1 VNSELP
7 SVPVPY
13 SLFPIPEEAFVNF
26 SDTEYFPPR
35 RKTRAV
41 QVGRLTM
48 GGHAPIVV
56 QSMTK
61 TDTREVGKTVEQIQ
75 QMEAAGCEM
84 ARLAVPDIEAAK
96 ALAEIRK
103 RCPDSI
109 LVADIHFQYKFA
121 LMALDAGMDKLRI
134 NPGNIGDAEK
144 VRMVV
149 RRAQEQK
156 VPIRIGVNA
165 GSLERRLLEKYGY
178 PTPEAMVESAL
189 YHLRILEELG
199 FTDTVVSLKASNV
212 KLCVSA
218 YRLLAKQ
225 VDYPFHLGITEA
237 GTQFTGTVK
246 SCVGMGML
254 LAEGIG
260 DTIRV
265 SLATDPVEEVRVA
278 YEMLKALELRSRG
291 PVVIACPT
299 CGRLEVDL
307 FKIAAEIEKA
317 TAHIKMPLSLAVMGC
332 AVNGPGEARE
342 ADLGVAAGRGNG
354 MIYREGKAIRR
365 VSEEEIVPA
374 LLEEIERFVADK
386 AAGIDTPPRQ
396 IAPQSNP
403 TTVPPFPIL
412 K

>member
-1 VNSELP
+1 
-7 SVPVPY
+7 VPY
-13 SLFPIPEEAFVNF
+13 KEVNLNPGDNSSF
-26 SDTEYFPPR
+26 APR

-41 QVGRLTM
+41 RVGRLTI
-48 GGHAPIVV
+48 GGDAAIVV

-61 TDTREVGKTVEQIQ
+61 TDTRDVARTVEQIQ
-75 QMEAAGCEM
+75 QLEAAGCEIV
-84 ARLAVPDIEAAK
+84 RLAVPDIEAAK
-96 ALAEIRK
+96 ALSEIRK
-103 RCPDSI
+103 RCPDTI
-109 LVADIHFQYKFA
+109 LVSDIHFQYKFA
-121 LMALDAGMDKLRI
+121 LMALDAGIDKLRI
-134 NPGNIGDAEK
+134 NPGNIGEADK
-144 VRMVV
+144 VRLVV
-149 RRAQEQK
+149 RQAQQQK

-178 PTPEAMVESAL
+178 PTAEAMVESAL
-189 YHLRILEELG
+189 YHLGILEELG
-199 FTDTVVSLKASNV
+199 FRDTVVSLKASNV

-218 YRLLAKQ
+218 YRLLASQ
-225 VDYPFHLGITEA
+225 VDYPLHLGVTEA
-237 GTQFTGTVK
+237 GTQFAGTIK
-246 SCVGMGML
+246 SCVGMGVL

-265 SLATDPVEEVRVA
+265 SLATDPVEEVRVG
-278 YEMLKALELRSRG
+278 YELLKALELRSRG

-307 FKIAAEIEKA
+307 FKIAGEIEQA
-317 TAHIKMPLSLAVMGC
+317 TAGIKMPLTLAVMGC

-365 VSEEEIVPA
+365 VKEEEIVPA

-386 AAGIDTPPRQ
+386 TAGVNTAPPEIQ
-396 IAPQSNP
+396 VETADAPEPSL
-403 TTVPPFPIL
+403 PIL

>member
-1 VNSELP
+1 M
-7 SVPVPY
+7 
-13 SLFPIPEEAFVNF
+13 NF
-26 SDTEYFPPR
+26 SDSEHFPPR
-35 RKTRAV
+35 RKTRPV
-41 QVGRLTM
+41 KVGRLTV
-48 GGHAPIVV
+48 GAEAPIVV

-61 TDTREVGKTVEQIQ
+61 TDTRDVAKTVAQIQ
-75 QMEAAGCEM
+75 QMEAAGCEIV
-84 ARLAVPDIEAAK
+84 RLAVPDLEAAQ

-109 LVADIHFQYKFA
+109 LVSDIHFQYKFA
-121 LMALDAGMDKLRI
+121 LLALDAGIDKLRI

-144 VRMVV
+144 VRIVV
-149 RRAQEQK
+149 RRSQAQK

-189 YHLRILEELG
+189 YHIRILEDLG
-199 FTDTVVSLKASNV
+199 FGDTIISLKSSNV
-212 KLCVSA
+212 KLTVAA

-237 GTQFTGTVK
+237 GTQFAGTIK
-246 SCVGMGML
+246 SCVGLGVL

-265 SLATDPVEEVRVA
+265 SLATDPVEEVRVG
-278 YEMLKALELRSRG
+278 YELLKALELRSRG

-307 FKIAAEIEKA
+307 FKIAGEIEQA
-317 TAHIKMPLSLAVMGC
+317 TAHIKMPLSVAVMGC

-365 VSEEEIVPA
+365 VKEEEIVPA
-374 LLEEIERFVADK
+374 LLEEVERFIRDK
-386 AAGIDTPPRQ
+386 ESGVNTAPPEIESQ
-396 IAPQSNP
+396 PASDNP
-403 TTVPPFPIL
+403 LTML

>member
-1 VNSELP
+1 M
-7 SVPVPY
+7 
-13 SLFPIPEEAFVNF
+13 NF

-48 GGHAPIVV
+48 GGNAAIVV

-109 LVADIHFQYKFA
+109 LVSDIHFQHKFA

-144 VRMVV
+144 VRLVV
-149 RRAQEQK
+149 RRAQQQK

-189 YHLRILEELG
+189 YHIRILEDLG

-317 TAHIKMPLSLAVMGC
+317 TAHIKMPLSVAVMGC

-365 VSEEEIVPA
+365 VSEAEIVPA

-386 AAGIDTPPRQ
+386 TAGINTSPKEIRPET
-396 IAPQSNP
+396 APTLDSSL
-403 TTVPPFPIL
+403 PIL

>member
-1 VNSELP
+1 M
-7 SVPVPY
+7 
-13 SLFPIPEEAFVNF
+13 NF
-26 SDTEYFPPR
+26 SDTEHFPAR
-35 RKTRAV
+35 RKTRPV
-41 QVGRLTM
+41 RVGRLTI
-48 GGHAPIVV
+48 GDQAAIVV

-61 TDTREVGKTVEQIQ
+61 TDTREVGKTVEQIHE
-75 QMEAAGCEM
+75 MEAAGCEIV
-84 ARLAVPDIEAAK
+84 RLAVPDLEAAQ
-96 ALAEIRK
+96 ALPEIRR

-121 LMALDAGMDKLRI
+121 LMALDAGVDKLRI
-134 NPGNIGDAEK
+134 NPGNIGDADK
-144 VRMVV
+144 VRLVV

-189 YHLRILEELG
+189 YHIGILEELG
-199 FTDTVVSLKASNV
+199 FRDTIISLKASNV

-225 VDYPFHLGITEA
+225 VDYPLHLGITEA

-307 FKIAAEIEKA
+307 FKIAAEIEQA

-365 VSEEEIVPA
+365 VSEAEIVPA

-386 AAGIDTPPRQ
+386 TAGVDTSPKEFQPES
-396 IAPQSNP
+396 APLVDSSL
-403 TTVPPFPIL
+403 PIL

>member
-1 VNSELP
+1 M
-7 SVPVPY
+7 
-13 SLFPIPEEAFVNF
+13 NF
-26 SDTEYFPPR
+26 SDKEHFPAR
-35 RKTRAV
+35 RKTRPV
-41 QVGRLTM
+41 KVGRLTV
-48 GGHAPIVV
+48 GGDGPISV

-61 TDTREVGKTVEQIQ
+61 TDTRDVEKTVGQIH
-75 QMEAAGCEM
+75 QMEEAGCEIV
-84 ARLAVPDIEAAK
+84 RVAVPDIEAAK
-96 ALAEIRK
+96 ALPEIRK

-109 LVADIHFQYKFA
+109 LVSDIHFQYKFA
-121 LMALDAGMDKLRI
+121 LMALDAGIDKLRI

-144 VRMVV
+144 VRIVV

-165 GSLERRLLEKYGY
+165 GSLERRLLDKYGF
-178 PTPEAMVESAL
+178 PTPEAMAESAE
-189 YHLRILEELG
+189 YHLRILEDLG
-199 FTDTVVSLKASNV
+199 FTDTIISLKSSNV
-212 KLCVSA
+212 KLTVAA
-218 YRLLAKQ
+218 YRLLAARC
-225 VDYPFHLGITEA
+225 DYPFHLGITEA
-237 GTQFTGTVK
+237 GTQFSGTVK

-278 YEMLKALELRSRG
+278 YEMLKSLELRSRG

-307 FKIAAEIEKA
+307 FKIAGEIEQA

-354 MIYREGKAIRR
+354 MIYRQGKAIRR
-365 VSEEEIVPA
+365 VKEEEIVPA
-374 LLEEIERFVADK
+374 LLEEIDRFVADK
-386 AAGIDTPPRQ
+386 AAGRVS
-396 IAPQSNP
+396 APEEQAGDGQEVSSP
-403 TTVPPFPIL
+403 SSPLVTLI
-412 K
+412 

>member
-1 VNSELP
+1 M
-7 SVPVPY
+7 
-13 SLFPIPEEAFVNF
+13 NF
-26 SDTEYFPPR
+26 SEQEHFPPR
-35 RKTRAV
+35 RKTRPV
-41 QVGRLTM
+41 KVGRLTV
-48 GGHAPIVV
+48 GGDAPIVV

-61 TDTREVGKTVEQIQ
+61 TDTRDVARTVDQVRE
-75 QMEAAGCEM
+75 MEAAGCEIV
-84 ARLAVPDIEAAK
+84 RLAVPDIEAAK

-103 RCPDSI
+103 LCPDSI
-109 LVADIHFQYKFA
+109 LVSDIHFQYRFA
-121 LMALDAGMDKLRI
+121 LMALDAGIDKLRI

-144 VRMVV
+144 VRTVV
-149 RRAQEQK
+149 RRAQEQH

-165 GSLERRLLEKYGY
+165 GSLERRLLEKYGF

-189 YHLRILEELG
+189 YHIRILEDLG
-199 FTDTVVSLKASNV
+199 FGDTIVSLKASNL
-212 KLCVSA
+212 KLCVAA

-225 VDYPFHLGITEA
+225 VDYPFHVGITEA
-237 GTQFTGTVK
+237 GTQFSGTVK
-246 SCVGMGML
+246 SCAGIGML

-265 SLATDPVEEVRVA
+265 SLATNPVEEVRVA
-278 YEMLKALELRSRG
+278 YELLKGLELRSRG
-291 PVVIACPT
+291 PMVIACPT

-307 FKIAAEIEKA
+307 FKIAGEIEKA

-365 VSEEEIVPA
+365 VKEEDIVPA

-386 AAGIDTPPRQ
+386 MAGTESTPP
-396 IAPQSNP
+396 ALELEPVHNP
-403 TTVPPFPIL
+403 DNPLTVL
-412 K
+412 Q

>member
-1 VNSELP
+1 
-7 SVPVPY
+7 
-13 SLFPIPEEAFVNF
+13 VNF
-26 SDTEYFPPR
+26 SDKEFFPPR
-35 RKTRAV
+35 RKARPV
-41 QVGRLTM
+41 KVGRLTI
-48 GGHAPIVV
+48 GGDAPIVV

-61 TDTREVGKTVEQIQ
+61 TDTRDVERTVEQIQ
-75 QMEAAGCEM
+75 QLEAAGCEIV
-84 ARLAVPDIEAAK
+84 RLAVPDLEAARV
-96 ALAEIRK
+96 LPEIRK
-103 RCPDSI
+103 RCPESV
-109 LVADIHFQYKFA
+109 LVSDIHFQYKFA
-121 LMALDAGMDKLRI
+121 LMALDAGIDKLRI

-178 PTPEAMVESAL
+178 PTPEAMVESAM
-189 YHLRILEELG
+189 YHIRILEDLG
-199 FTDTVVSLKASNV
+199 FTDTIISLKASNV
-212 KLCVSA
+212 KLTVAA

-237 GTQFTGTVK
+237 GTQFSGTVK

-254 LAEGIG
+254 LGEGIG

-307 FKIAAEIEKA
+307 FKIAGDIEQA
-317 TAHIKMPLSLAVMGC
+317 TAHIKTPLTLAVMGC

-365 VSEEEIVPA
+365 VKEEEIVPA
-374 LLEEIERFVADK
+374 LLEEVERFVADK
-386 AAGIDTPPRQ
+386 AAGVNT
-396 IAPQSNP
+396 APKELASEPETKHKPLVTLQ
-403 TTVPPFPIL
+403 
-412 K
+412 

>member
-1 VNSELP
+1 M
-7 SVPVPY
+7 
-13 SLFPIPEEAFVNF
+13 NF
-26 SDTEYFPPR
+26 SDTEHFPPR

-41 QVGRLTM
+41 RVGRLTI
-48 GGHAPIVV
+48 GGDAAIVV

-75 QMEAAGCEM
+75 QMEAAGCEIV
-84 ARLAVPDIEAAK
+84 RLAVPDLEAAK
-96 ALAEIRK
+96 ALPEIRK
-103 RCPDSI
+103 LCPDSI
-109 LVADIHFQYKFA
+109 LVSDIHFQYKFA
-121 LMALDAGMDKLRI
+121 LMALDAGVDKLRI
-134 NPGNIGDAEK
+134 NPGNIGEADK
-144 VRMVV
+144 VRLVV
-149 RRAQEQK
+149 RRAQDRK

-189 YHLRILEELG
+189 YHIGILEELG
-199 FTDTVVSLKASNV
+199 FTDTIISLKASNV

-307 FKIAAEIEKA
+307 FKIAADIEKA
-317 TAHIKMPLSLAVMGC
+317 TAHIKIPLSLAVMGC

-342 ADLGVAAGRGNG
+342 ADIGVAAGRGNG

-365 VSEEEIVPA
+365 VKEEEIVPA
-374 LLEEIERFVADK
+374 LLEEVERFIADK
-386 AAGIDTPPRQ
+386 AAGINTAPTAIEPGAESLANQTPLVTLQ
-396 IAPQSNP
+396 
-403 TTVPPFPIL
+403 
-412 K
+412 

>member
-1 VNSELP
+1 MDKFSGVL
-7 SVPVPY
+7 
-13 SLFPIPEEAFVNF
+13 VNF
-26 SDTEYFPPR
+26 SNQEHFPPR
-35 RKTRAV
+35 RKTRPIK
-41 QVGRLTM
+41 VGRLTI
-48 GGHAPIVV
+48 GGDAPIVV

-61 TDTREVGKTVEQIQ
+61 TDTREVGKTVEQIR
-75 QMEAAGCEM
+75 QMEAAGCELV
-84 ARLAVPDIEAAK
+84 RLAVPDLEAAQ
-96 ALAEIRK
+96 ALGEIRK
-103 RCPDSI
+103 RCPESL

-121 LMALDAGMDKLRI
+121 LLALDAGIDKLRI

-144 VRMVV
+144 VRAVV

-165 GSLERRLLEKYGY
+165 GSLERRLLERYGY

-189 YHLRILEELG
+189 FHIQILEELG
-199 FTDTVVSLKASNV
+199 FRDTIVSLKSSNV
-212 KLCVSA
+212 KMTVAA
-218 YRLLAKQ
+218 YRLLAKR

-237 GTQFTGTVK
+237 GSQFSGTVK

-307 FKIAAEIEKA
+307 FKIVGEIEKA

-365 VSEEEIVPA
+365 VKEEEIVPA
-374 LLEEIERFVADK
+374 LLEEIDRFVKDK
-386 AAGIDTPPRQ
+386 ESGVNTAPPEIPACGSQ
-396 IAPQSNP
+396 AH
-403 TTVPPFPIL
+403 
-412 K
+412 

>member
-1 VNSELP
+1 M
-7 SVPVPY
+7 
-13 SLFPIPEEAFVNF
+13 NF

-48 GGHAPIVV
+48 GGNAAIVV

-75 QMEAAGCEM
+75 QMEAAGCEI

-109 LVADIHFQYKFA
+109 LVSDIHFQYKFA

-189 YHLRILEELG
+189 YHIRILEELG

-307 FKIAAEIEKA
+307 FKIAGEIEKA

-386 AAGIDTPPRQ
+386 TAGIDTTPEQ
-396 IAPQSNP
+396 ITPQPASS
-403 TTVPPFPIL
+403 TVSSFPIL

>member
-1 VNSELP
+1 V
-7 SVPVPY
+7 
-13 SLFPIPEEAFVNF
+13 
-26 SDTEYFPPR
+26 
-35 RKTRAV
+35 K
-41 QVGRLTM
+41 VGRLTV
-48 GGHAPIVV
+48 GGGAAIVV

-61 TDTREVGKTVEQIQ
+61 TDTRDIDKTVAQIQ
-75 QMEAAGCEM
+75 AMEAAGCEIV
-84 ARLAVPDIEAAK
+84 RLAVPDQEAAE
-96 ALAEIRK
+96 ALPEIRR

-109 LVADIHFQYKFA
+109 LVSDIHFQYKFA
-121 LMALDAGMDKLRI
+121 LMALDAGIDKLRI

-144 VRMVV
+144 VRLVV

-189 YHLRILEELG
+189 YHIQILEELG
-199 FTDTVVSLKASNV
+199 FTDTIVSLKASNV
-212 KLCVSA
+212 KLAVAA
-218 YRLLAKQ
+218 YRLLSRQ
-225 VDYPFHLGITEA
+225 SDYPLHLGITEA
-237 GTQFTGTVK
+237 GTQFSGTIK

-307 FKIAAEIEKA
+307 FKIAGEIEQA
-317 TAHIKMPLSLAVMGC
+317 TAHIKTPLTLAVMGC

-354 MIYREGKAIRR
+354 MIYRQGKAIRR
-365 VSEEEIVPA
+365 VTEEEIVPA
-374 LLEEIERFVADK
+374 LLEEVERFVADQ
-386 AAGIDTPPRQ
+386 ANGSGSMQPEISPSPASIT
-396 IAPQSNP
+396 SS
-403 TTVPPFPIL
+403 
-412 K
+412 

>member
-1 VNSELP
+1 M
-7 SVPVPY
+7 
-13 SLFPIPEEAFVNF
+13 NF
-26 SDTEYFPPR
+26 SDTEYFPAR
-35 RKTRAV
+35 RKTRPV
-41 QVGRLTM
+41 TVGRLVI
-48 GGHAPIVV
+48 GGDGPISV

-61 TDTREVGKTVEQIQ
+61 TDTRDVDKTVEQIQ
-75 QMEAAGCEM
+75 QMETAGCEIV
-84 ARLAVPDIEAAK
+84 RLAVPDIEAAK

-109 LVADIHFQYKFA
+109 LVSDIHFQYKFA
-121 LMALDAGMDKLRI
+121 LMALDAGFDKLRI

-144 VRMVV
+144 VRIVV
-149 RRAQEQK
+149 RRAQQQR

-178 PTPEAMVESAL
+178 PTPEAMVESAT
-189 YHLRILEELG
+189 YHIGILEDLG
-199 FTDTVVSLKASNV
+199 FTDTIISLKSSNV
-212 KLCVSA
+212 KLTVAA
-218 YRLLAKQ
+218 YRLLARQ

-237 GTQFTGTVK
+237 GTQFAGTIK

-265 SLATDPVEEVRVA
+265 SLATDSVEEVRVG
-278 YEMLKALELRSRG
+278 YELLKSLELRSRG

-307 FKIAAEIEKA
+307 FKIAEEIEKA
-317 TAHIKMPLSLAVMGC
+317 TAHIKMPVSLAVMGC

-365 VSEEEIVPA
+365 VNEEGIVPA
-374 LLEEIERFVADK
+374 LLEEIERFVADRL
-386 AAGIDTPPRQ
+386 AGIST
-396 IAPQSNP
+396 APKEIVS
-403 TTVPPFPIL
+403 TADSSLPIL